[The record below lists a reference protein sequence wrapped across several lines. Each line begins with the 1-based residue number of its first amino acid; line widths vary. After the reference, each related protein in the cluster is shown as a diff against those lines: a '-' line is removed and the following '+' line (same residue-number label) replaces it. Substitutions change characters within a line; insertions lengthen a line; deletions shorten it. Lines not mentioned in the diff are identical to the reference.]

1 MVAIMIYKLF
11 IPFDNGFVM
20 ALQTKS
26 AEFCLDKY
34 RRLQEQG
41 HDKIKIEFI
50 NFKLAISNK
59 RS

>member
-1 MVAIMIYKLF
+1 MIYKLF